1 MLPLCPGYR
10 CREVIDTNV
19 PEDFR
24 AELARLGLPHYVAAA
39 RMPIHP
45 NQLSRWLW
53 GRDPMPVSARRRL
66 AQVLEKERVA
76 RQEAAP

>member
-1 MLPLCPGYR
+1 MA
-10 CREVIDTNV
+10 

-45 NQLSRWLW
+45 TQLSRWLW
-53 GRDPMPVSARRRL
+53 GRDPMPASAKRRL
-66 AQVLEKERVA
+66 AQVLEEERVA
-76 RQEAAP
+76 RQEATP